1 VAEEKGAEE
10 EVAEEVAAV
19 VVVAVQE
26 VAGVVVVAV
35 QVVAGRGARLGEES
49 QQLEIGDDVGVLVGH
64 Q

>member
-10 EVAEEVAAV
+10 EVAEEVAEE
-19 VVVAVQE
+19 E
-26 VAGVVVVAV
+26 VAGVVVVVAV
-35 QVVAGRGARLGEES
+35 QVVVGRGARLGEEP